1 MRHMLSIMLLEV
13 KWTSRE
19 EKRGSTLIF
28 FMYAS
33 CVRIIMRVAQ
43 ATHFAFSNSLPTS
56 NMTWPKVVGILQLA
70 FQWLLMQ
77 QWVLVVVAL
86 ALEFLVFFF
95 GGVVVGFVI
104 SLIIVC
110 GVCCCM
116 FVWRVLPTW
125 QVLWV
130 CMQLFFL
137 AVVPI
142 CLITWQGR

>member
-1 MRHMLSIMLLEV
+1 M
-13 KWTSRE
+13 
-19 EKRGSTLIF
+19 
-28 FMYAS
+28 
-33 CVRIIMRVAQ
+33 CVAQ

-56 NMTWPKVVGILQLA
+56 NMTWPKVVGILQLV

-104 SLIIVC
+104 SLISVC

-125 QVLWV
+125 LVFWV
-130 CMQLFFL
+130 YMQFFFL
-137 AVVPI
+137 LGLPI
-142 CLITWQGR
+142 FLNWLITWLGR

>member
-1 MRHMLSIMLLEV
+1 MLLEV
-13 KWTSRE
+13 KWRSRE

-33 CVRIIMRVAQ
+33 CVHIIMCVAQ

-104 SLIIVC
+104 SLIRVC

-116 FVWRVLPTW
+116 FVRRVLPTW
-125 QVLWV
+125 LVFWV
-130 CMQLFFL
+130 YMQFFFL
-137 AVVPI
+137 LGLPI
-142 CLITWQGR
+142 FLNWLITWLGR